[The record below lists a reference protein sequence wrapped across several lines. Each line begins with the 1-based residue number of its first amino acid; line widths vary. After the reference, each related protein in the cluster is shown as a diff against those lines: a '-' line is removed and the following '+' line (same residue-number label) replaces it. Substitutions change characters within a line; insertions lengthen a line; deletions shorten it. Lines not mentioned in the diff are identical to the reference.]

1 MSQDFSARQE
11 YYQKIARAFLKH
23 QTSLLFLPP
32 RDVSLIAEWEKLGV
46 PLEPI
51 LEGIE
56 KTFARKISG
65 RRKGKIY
72 SLNQCEREIMKAY
85 TQYLDRLAGV
95 SSPETSRSRKIEK
108 AREEIIR
115 CLKALEDSAM
125 PGLKEFLTRALE
137 LLNKD
142 VVAEEELEQID
153 EEVDSLLWECS
164 SAEEKTFYL
173 AEARK
178 DYPGKTAQQ
187 LEEIQRLLL
196 VKGKRQAL
204 KIPYVSLY
212 YY

>member
-1 MSQDFSARQE
+1 MNQDFSSRQE

-32 RDVSLIAEWEKLGV
+32 RDVSLIAEWEKLGI

-72 SLNQCEREIMKAY
+72 SLNQCEREILKAY
-85 TQYLDRLAGV
+85 TQYLDRLAGT

-108 AREEIIR
+108 AREEISQ
-115 CLKALEDSAM
+115 CLKTLKDSSI
-125 PGLKEFLTRALE
+125 PGLQELLARAVE
-137 LLNKD
+137 LLNKNNF
-142 VVAEEELEQID
+142 AEEELEQID
-153 EEVDSLLWECS
+153 EEVDSLLWEIS
-164 SAEEKTFYL
+164 TAGEKNFYL